1 MKKNIFLLMLALCL
15 VVTGSVFAQDK
26 RTDVT
31 IITQVSPDSLDPS
44 VSVMSYAYSI
54 IVNISEPLMTTDA
67 HDNLIP
73 GLAESVE
80 VNDDASEFVF
90 KLRQG
95 VKFHDGTDFTAD
107 DVVFTFEDN
116 MARNVN
122 NSAIIAS
129 VTAVNDYEVKVTLT
143 GPSAP
148 FLGILSTVTWSIRP
162 RKAAT
167 ELGDSFGRNPVGTG
181 PYKFVEWV
189 EGEYVKLEAN
199 EDYYLGAPEIKN
211 ATFKFIGDTNTAL
224 IAMEAG
230 DADYSAV
237 WPDAARF
244 DIEAN
249 PDLKMLDY
257 NSNSLQFMTMNVQ
270 NEYLSD
276 KKVRQAINYAVNRD
290 DIVIVAVEGMGRPT
304 TQYCNVGT
312 IGYVEG
318 FEGYTYDVEK
328 AKALMAESAYPDG
341 FTIRVIAQDEMNSRM
356 AQVMA
361 DNLSE
366 IGINVEIEMQE
377 SNTAVANFMAGNY
390 EIGVLG
396 IGNLY
401 QDFDALRRLWWPT
414 NSLQLSHTDVEDEQL
429 NKIFDLMSQAAALGD
444 TDARVELYKQA
455 EEEIWDAAYYIPCF
469 FPIRSHI
476 MASDLNIE
484 GLRGTGY
491 MHVYEMSWN

>member
-1 MKKNIFLLMLALCL
+1 MKKTIFLLVMALCL
-15 VVTGSVFAQDK
+15 VVTGSVFAQ
-26 RTDVT
+26 RTDVN

-44 VSVMSYAYSI
+44 VSVMSYAYSV
-54 IVNISEPLMTTDA
+54 IVNISETLMTTDA
-67 HDNLIP
+67 NDNLIP
-73 GLAESVE
+73 GLAESVD
-80 VNDDASEFVF
+80 VNEDASEFVF
-90 KLRQG
+90 KLREG

-107 DVVFTFEDN
+107 DVVFTFEDIK
-116 MARNVN
+116 ARNLSN
-122 NSAIIAS
+122 TAIIDS
-129 VTAVNDYEVKVTLT
+129 VTALSDYGVKVTLT
-143 GPSAP
+143 GPYAP
-148 FLGILSTVTWSIRP
+148 FLGITSTVAFSIRP
-162 RKAAT
+162 REAAT

-181 PYKFVEWV
+181 PYKFAEWV
-189 EGEYVKLEAN
+189 EGEYIKLEAF
-199 EDYYLGAPEIKN
+199 EDYYLGAPEIKT

-257 NSNSLQFMTMNVQ
+257 NSNSLQFVSMNVQ

-290 DIVIVAVEGMGRPT
+290 DIVIVAVEGMGRTT

-318 FEGYTYDVEK
+318 FDGYTYDVEK
-328 AKALMAESAYPDG
+328 AKALMAESAYPNG
-341 FTIRVIAQDEMNSRM
+341 FTVRLVAQDEMNSRL

-377 SNTAVANFMAGNY
+377 SNTAVANMMAGNY
-390 EIGVLG
+390 EMCVLG

-401 QDFDALRRLWWPT
+401 QDFDALRRLWTPSG
-414 NSLQLSHTDVEDEQL
+414 SLQLSHTDPEDEQL
-429 NKIFDLMSQAAALGD
+429 LKIYDTMTQAAALGD
-444 TDARVELYKQA
+444 TDARIELYKQA

-469 FPIRSHI
+469 FPVRSHV
-476 MASDLNIE
+476 MAANLNIE
-484 GLRGTGY
+484 GLRATGY